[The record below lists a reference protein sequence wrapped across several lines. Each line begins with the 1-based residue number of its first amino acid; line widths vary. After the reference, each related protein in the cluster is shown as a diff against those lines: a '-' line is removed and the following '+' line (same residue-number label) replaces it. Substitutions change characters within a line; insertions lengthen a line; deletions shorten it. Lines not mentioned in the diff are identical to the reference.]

1 METARGGEA
10 SSSGADNATCG
21 GGMKRSPTW
30 LEVSNLKLAADIKR
44 RDDFETAIEWDYH
57 TSPSLE
63 CGLTHLDL
71 EHLREVAVRRGCG
84 DDEMR
89 RFAWPLV
96 LGIGLEPGERG
107 DPDEY
112 VDRAAFAE
120 AARALLDGGGKGN
133 STDGGGE
140 NSDDSAMSPPGRRPN
155 DAATI
160 EADVQRSLWA
170 FTEGWSES
178 RRRTLRD
185 SLRRVIAGS
194 VHAQHRAN
202 PGCVNYLQ
210 GFHSIAGVML
220 VVLKD
225 EGLAAAAMERLAL
238 YHLRD
243 STRSSPVNLLD
254 AMELVSPLLRRADPA
269 LHDAVFRKHNVPT
282 HFSIEWLMTWHI
294 HSDLDVSNRPEGVPG
309 YDSSG
314 PVGGARRNAA
324 RLARAARL
332 IDAFLL
338 SHPLFSVY
346 VGVAEMCRIKDG
358 LMAVEHDWEMF
369 QRLKKLRIAT
379 DEARE
384 LELERAVVMEGM
396 EGMDDGRVGETTPGP
411 GSKKKKKKAWWRR
424 RPKMKKKGV
433 AVSSSAGVGGS
444 GGESG
449 SGGELKNRA
458 GAIEPAN
465 SVSSPHL
472 GVSSKPPKSPALPPR
487 HVRTVSVESN
497 VSRGSDRTGGYT
509 TDEDRDGVRT
519 PDLGFSPH
527 AFDRP
532 SSVAETIGEAEGPD
546 AMHDG
551 DWVELARLDDL
562 LRSAQD
568 LFDAYPPACLYE
580 DVGLIP
586 PSGSACTMYPYPWW
600 FHGFHLEA
608 VAPAAMNAL
617 EEKEKKREKDA
628 KKDGYSRWSRGHA
641 RVDMSWRDE
650 LAHERR
656 GDMARSPLPADIA
669 RGPPPTPISD
679 DSLAGSPAPSPAPRH
694 RRVYAGDRR
703 WDKAPP
709 GLPERIRNFIA
720 EGSSTR
726 VAAAVV
732 FLAVVCDF
740 YSTLYVSDTCGTSL
754 ADGLAPING
763 GVCVARAYETM
774 RTYVFFA
781 RCYHWTAWFLDLF
794 TDPIFGQLYAFV
806 LRVAAAR
813 VAAAS
818 ELVPVP
824 GGARRVVQALTSGLG
839 PRPGPVAL

>member
-10 SSSGADNATCG
+10 SSSGAANVAGG

-30 LEVSNLKLAADIKR
+30 LEVSNLKLDAGIKR
-44 RDDFETAIEWDYH
+44 RDDYETAIEWDYL

-84 DDEMR
+84 DDEIR

-120 AARALLDGGGKGN
+120 AARELMDGGGKGN

-140 NSDDSAMSPPGRRPN
+140 NSDDSAMSPPGRQPN

-194 VHAQHRAN
+194 VHAHHRAN

-225 EGLAAAAMERLAL
+225 EALAAAAMERLAL

-294 HSDLDVSNRPEGVPG
+294 HSDLDVSNRPEGVPT
-309 YDSSG
+309 YDSGG

-338 SHPLFSVY
+338 SHPLFSLY
-346 VGVAEMCRIKDG
+346 VGVAEMCRIKDQ

-396 EGMDDGRVGETTPGP
+396 EGMDGGAVGETTPG
-411 GSKKKKKKAWWRR
+411 SESEKKKKKKAWWRR

-433 AVSSSAGVGGS
+433 AGPSVGGS
-444 GGESG
+444 GGESDA
-449 SGGELKNRA
+449 SLKNRA
-458 GAIEPAN
+458 GAIEQAN
-465 SVSSPHL
+465 PVSSPL
-472 GVSSKPPKSPALPPR
+472 GAQSKPPKSPPPPLPPR

-497 VSRGSDRTGGYT
+497 VSRGSDLTGGYT

-562 LRSAQD
+562 LRSAQE
-568 LFDAYPPACLYE
+568 LFDAHPPTCLYE

-600 FHGFHLEA
+600 FHGFHLED

-617 EEKEKKREKDA
+617 DEKEEKRDKDA
-628 KKDGYSRWSRGHA
+628 KKDGQGRGGRV
-641 RVDMSWRDE
+641 RVDRSWRDE

-669 RGPPPTPISD
+669 RGPPPITD
-679 DSLAGSPAPSPAPRH
+679 DSLAIQSATSAAAPRH

-732 FLAVVCDF
+732 FLAIVCDLC
-740 YSTLYVSDTCGTSL
+740 STLYVSDTCGTSL
-754 ADGLAPING
+754 AAAAPING
-763 GVCVARAYETM
+763 GVCVARVYETM
-774 RTYVFFA
+774 RTYIFFA

-813 VAAAS
+813 VAWAS

-839 PRPGPVAL
+839 PRTGPVAL

>member
-1 METARGGEA
+1 M
-10 SSSGADNATCG
+10 
-21 GGMKRSPTW
+21 
-30 LEVSNLKLAADIKR
+30 
-44 RDDFETAIEWDYH
+44 
-57 TSPSLE
+57 
-63 CGLTHLDL
+63 
-71 EHLREVAVRRGCG
+71 
-84 DDEMR
+84 
-89 RFAWPLV
+89 
-96 LGIGLEPGERG
+96 
-107 DPDEY
+107 
-112 VDRAAFAE
+112 
-120 AARALLDGGGKGN
+120 
-133 STDGGGE
+133 
-140 NSDDSAMSPPGRRPN
+140 
-155 DAATI
+155 
-160 EADVQRSLWA
+160 WA

-309 YDSSG
+309 YDSGG

-396 EGMDDGRVGETTPGP
+396 EGMDDGRVGETTPGS

-449 SGGELKNRA
+449 TAGLKNRA

-472 GVSSKPPKSPALPPR
+472 GAPQSRPSRRPPR
-487 HVRTVSVESN
+487 
-497 VSRGSDRTGGYT
+497 
-509 TDEDRDGVRT
+509 
-519 PDLGFSPH
+519 
-527 AFDRP
+527 
-532 SSVAETIGEAEGPD
+532 
-546 AMHDG
+546 
-551 DWVELARLDDL
+551 
-562 LRSAQD
+562 
-568 LFDAYPPACLYE
+568 
-580 DVGLIP
+580 
-586 PSGSACTMYPYPWW
+586 
-600 FHGFHLEA
+600 
-608 VAPAAMNAL
+608 
-617 EEKEKKREKDA
+617 
-628 KKDGYSRWSRGHA
+628 
-641 RVDMSWRDE
+641 RV
-650 LAHERR
+650 
-656 GDMARSPLPADIA
+656 
-669 RGPPPTPISD
+669 TC
-679 DSLAGSPAPSPAPRH
+679 APSPSRATSRAGRTEPAGTPPTRIATGFEPPTSGSPRTRLTDRPPSRRPSARRRDRTRCTTATGSSSRDSTTYSDRRRTCSTRTR
-694 RRVYAGDRR
+694 RRVC
-703 WDKAPP
+703 
-709 GLPERIRNFIA
+709 
-720 EGSSTR
+720 TR
-726 VAAAVV
+726 
-732 FLAVVCDF
+732 
-740 YSTLYVSDTCGTSL
+740 
-754 ADGLAPING
+754 
-763 GVCVARAYETM
+763 
-774 RTYVFFA
+774 
-781 RCYHWTAWFLDLF
+781 
-794 TDPIFGQLYAFV
+794 
-806 LRVAAAR
+806 
-813 VAAAS
+813 
-818 ELVPVP
+818 
-824 GGARRVVQALTSGLG
+824 TSG
-839 PRPGPVAL
+839 

>member
-10 SSSGADNATCG
+10 SSSDAAAG

-44 RDDFETAIEWDYH
+44 RDDFETAIEWDYL

-71 EHLREVAVRRGCG
+71 EHLREVAVRKGCG
-84 DDEMR
+84 DDEIR

-140 NSDDSAMSPPGRRPN
+140 NSDDSAMSPPGRQPN

-194 VHAQHRAN
+194 VHAHHRAN

-254 AMELVSPLLRRADPA
+254 AMELVSPLLRRADPT

-309 YDSSG
+309 YDSHG

-324 RLARAARL
+324 RLARATRL

-384 LELERAVVMEGM
+384 LELEQAVVMEGM
-396 EGMDDGRVGETTPGP
+396 DGGRVGETTPG
-411 GSKKKKKKAWWRR
+411 SEKKKKKKAWWRR

-433 AVSSSAGVGGS
+433 AVSSGGAPGGS
-444 GGESG
+444 GGESDV
-449 SGGELKNRA
+449 SLKNRA
-458 GAIEPAN
+458 GAIEPAS
-465 SVSSPHL
+465 SVSSPL
-472 GVSSKPPKSPALPPR
+472 GAAKPPKSPSPPLPPR

-497 VSRGSDRTGGYT
+497 VSRGSDLTGGYT
-509 TDEDRDGVRT
+509 TDEDRDGDRT

-568 LFDAYPPACLYE
+568 LFDAHPPTCLYE

-617 EEKEKKREKDA
+617 DEKEKKRDKDA
-628 KKDGYSRWSRGHA
+628 KRDGQTRSGGRV
-641 RVDMSWRDE
+641 RVDRSWRDE

-669 RGPPPTPISD
+669 RGPPPMTD
-679 DSLAGSPAPSPAPRH
+679 DSIAIRSAMSAAAPRH

-732 FLAVVCDF
+732 FLAVVCDL

-754 ADGLAPING
+754 AAAAPING

-813 VAAAS
+813 VAWAS

-824 GGARRVVQALTSGLG
+824 GGARRVVQALTSGAHALG
-839 PRPGPVAL
+839 PRPVAL